1 MENIRITYGKNK
13 EDKMK
18 DLTLVVMAAG
28 MGSRFGGP
36 KQITEIGPSGE
47 FIIDYSIYDAI
58 RAGFNKI
65 VFVIRKE
72 HEQIFKNT
80 IEKRVNGRIKIE
92 YAYQEINNL
101 PIDSNVP
108 KDRTKPL
115 GTAHAILCAK
125 ELVNGPFA
133 IINADDFYGYDA
145 YKKVANYLKESD
157 NMHEGVMISYPF
169 IKTSSNFGSV
179 KRGVIELSE
188 DKKYVTGITECSIEI
203 KETLAHCTNLNTK
216 EEFDMELTHP
226 VSMNLFG
233 FQKNFMDMLEIDF
246 KEFIHNDKEVLK
258 DKEVFLPDTVKKNIA
273 NGNLLL
279 RNIVSESVWAGLTY
293 KEDMEDLENKIHTLI
308 ENGEYPNNLWED

>member
-1 MENIRITYGKNK
+1 
-13 EDKMK
+13 MK

-80 IEKRVNGRIKIE
+80 IEKRENGRIKIE

-203 KETLAHCTNLNTK
+203 KDTLAHCTNLNTK

>member
-1 MENIRITYGKNK
+1 
-13 EDKMK
+13 MK

-58 RAGFNKI
+58 RAGFDKI

-72 HEQIFKNT
+72 HEQVFKNT
-80 IEKRVNGRIKIE
+80 IEKRVNGKIKIE

-203 KETLAHCTNLNTK
+203 KDTLAHCTNLNTK

>member
-1 MENIRITYGKNK
+1 
-13 EDKMK
+13 MK

-72 HEQIFKNT
+72 HEQVFKNT

-157 NMHEGVMISYPF
+157 NIHEGVMISYPF

>member
-1 MENIRITYGKNK
+1 
-13 EDKMK
+13 MK

-72 HEQIFKNT
+72 HEQVFKNT
-80 IEKRVNGRIKIE
+80 IEKRVNGKILIE

-203 KETLAHCTNLNTK
+203 KDTLAHCTNLNTK

-246 KEFIHNDKEVLK
+246 KEFIHNDKEILK

-279 RNIVSESVWAGLTY
+279 RNIVSESIWAGLTY

>member
-1 MENIRITYGKNK
+1 
-13 EDKMK
+13 MK

-203 KETLAHCTNLNTK
+203 KDTLAHCTNLNTK

-246 KEFIHNDKEVLK
+246 KEFIHNDKEILK